1 MSTAPAVTA
10 CSVSSCAFNKDGC
23 SAVAV
28 TIGSGTEAS
37 CGTFIALDARGGLP
51 TAAAT
56 VGACQ
61 RANCKFNS
69 DLLCTADG
77 ITVGVNGSSTADCLT
92 FEAR

>member
-10 CSVSSCAFNKDGC
+10 CSISSCAFNKDGC

-28 TIGSGTEAS
+28 TIGTGDNAT

-61 RANCKFNS
+61 RVNCAHNR
-69 DLLCTADG
+69 DLLCTAEG
-77 ITVGVNGSSTADCLT
+77 ITVGEAGSTTAECLT
-92 FEAR
+92 FTAR